1 MKPIMI
7 IVAAV
12 LGGFVG
18 GIAGAGIFHIHERSQ
33 SERLLRARSFE
44 LVDETGQVISY
55 WGVDKSENAV
65 LAFGDHWPKTPN
77 GTGGLSN
84 QIAQRLDD
92 PDNQRAAIGVIDAN
106 PFLRLRGTDGKTRVR
121 LYLND
126 YAKPVLLMEDES
138 GPRVSLGI
146 EQSDTPGPGDGDW
159 TLDFGPDSRARIGMY
174 SEKDGGQSYL
184 RGVFDVKKEK
194 AKFSYRQV
202 K

>member
-1 MKPIMI
+1 MTLKPIMI
-7 IVAAV
+7 IGAAV
-12 LGGFVG
+12 LRVCRRDR
-18 GIAGAGIFHIHERSQ
+18 GAGMSTSTTTTDRTVT
-33 SERLLRARSFE
+33 RARSFE

-77 GTGGLSN
+77 GTRGLSDR
-84 QIAQRLDD
+84 ISHRLDD

-126 YAKPVLLMEDES
+126 YAKPPLLMEDES

-146 EQSDTPGPGDGDW
+146 EPSDTPGPGDGEW
-159 TLDFGPDSRARIGMY
+159 TLDFGPDSRARMGMY
-174 SEKDGGQSYL
+174 SEKDG
-184 RGVFDVKKEK
+184 E
-194 AKFSYRQV
+194 
-202 K
+202 